1 MVDTLKA
8 VESQVQK
15 MEGAPGIKA
24 AQLDVVK
31 KANRDDQI
39 AAGKELL
46 AFQSQLS
53 ADLGTPYDK
62 LQVSFQ
68 QGLDKLAEY
77 QKRGVDT
84 SEVLFQMESGYA
96 DKANALREVDL
107 QKVDAANAKK
117 IEDEQK
123 TLEQISNLRDQLTI
137 QSVDGYDRQRVAAQI
152 SYEGQIEEIQRLNAT
167 NQISSQQ
174 QQQFSDLALKGYE
187 LQIDAIAH
195 LQDAQKESQFWA
207 SRTGQIV
214 QGSAQIISSSFTS
227 AFMDLVNG
235 VENGGK
241 AVQKFFAGTLAGIGQ
256 MITQMI
262 IFNAITGIFKGG
274 VGLGAAGGG
283 FTGDINSSFVSLA
296 AAGGFFPRMMA
307 GGGMQF
313 TNGTTYLPNYNAITG
328 EAGKELL
335 AVLARPR
342 MMQIGGMQAAVGDM
356 EGKSMAVVPTSAIGG
371 GGGTQRVIISMED
384 GLRAQ
389 LVQDG
394 AKAGVEIMIENLG
407 RKTPARDA
415 VVQAAGVS

>member
-174 QQQFSDLALKGYE
+174 QQQFSDLALCKRRMKSESGG
-187 LQIDAIAH
+187 ARKVRH
-195 LQDAQKESQFWA
+195 LPGRRE
-207 SRTGQIV
+207 R
-214 QGSAQIISSSFTS
+214 
-227 AFMDLVNG
+227 
-235 VENGGK
+235 
-241 AVQKFFAGTLAGIGQ
+241 
-256 MITQMI
+256 
-262 IFNAITGIFKGG
+262 
-274 VGLGAAGGG
+274 G
-283 FTGDINSSFVSLA
+283 FGD
-296 AAGGFFPRMMA
+296 
-307 GGGMQF
+307 
-313 TNGTTYLPNYNAITG
+313 
-328 EAGKELL
+328 
-335 AVLARPR
+335 
-342 MMQIGGMQAAVGDM
+342 
-356 EGKSMAVVPTSAIGG
+356 
-371 GGGTQRVIISMED
+371 RVKPVD
-384 GLRAQ
+384 RA
-389 LVQDG
+389 
-394 AKAGVEIMIENLG
+394 
-407 RKTPARDA
+407 TF
-415 VVQAAGVS
+415 S